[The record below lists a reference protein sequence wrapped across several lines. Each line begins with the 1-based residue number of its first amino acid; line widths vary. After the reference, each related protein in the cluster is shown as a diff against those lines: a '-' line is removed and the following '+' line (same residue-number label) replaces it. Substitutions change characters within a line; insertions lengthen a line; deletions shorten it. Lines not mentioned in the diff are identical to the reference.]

1 MSYAAAGNL
10 APKYRSR
17 QTHAAEATLPPGV
30 SHGGRQYS
38 TLKTWGAGEQV
49 AGKLQVELS
58 YIRERERKGEYRE
71 LERGT
76 KQSATT
82 LKTY

>member
-1 MSYAAAGNL
+1 MLLLEISL
-10 APKYRSR
+10 LSIDHVRHTRLR
-17 QTHAAEATLPPGV
+17 QHYPRGV